1 MDLGSIRIEY
11 KENDNI
17 IQIYNSPEACS
28 LVINGKVTDQYLGL
42 VATRFCLKGEIYSN
56 DGQPITIEAK
66 MGYLNM
72 RLYYNGRLVAK
83 KFMGLG

>member
-1 MDLGSIRIEY
+1 MNLGRIRIEY

-17 IQIYNSPEACS
+17 IQIYNSPQACS
-28 LVINGKVTDQYLGL
+28 LVINNKVVDQYLGL
-42 VATRFCLKGEIYSN
+42 VATRFCLKGEIN
-56 DGQPITIEAK
+56 TNNELITVEAK
-66 MGYLNM
+66 MGFFNM

>member
-1 MDLGSIRIEY
+1 MDLGRIRIEY

-17 IQIYNSPEACS
+17 IQIYNSPQACS
-28 LVINGKVTDQYLGL
+28 LVINNKVVDQYLGL
-42 VATRFCLKGEIYSN
+42 VATRFCLKGEIN
-56 DGQPITIEAK
+56 TMNELIKVEAK
-66 MGYLNM
+66 MGYFNM

>member
-1 MDLGSIRIEY
+1 MDLGKIRIEY

-17 IQIYNSPEACS
+17 IQIYNSPRACS
-28 LVINGKVTDQYLGL
+28 LVINNKVVDQYLGL
-42 VATRFCLKGEIYSN
+42 VATRFCLKGEIN
-56 DGQPITIEAK
+56 TNNELITIEAK
-66 MGYLNM
+66 MGYFNM

>member
-1 MDLGSIRIEY
+1 MDLGKIRIEY

-17 IQIYNSPEACS
+17 IQIYNSPQACS
-28 LVINGKVTDQYLGL
+28 LVINNKVVDQYLGL
-42 VATRFCLKGEIYSN
+42 VATRFCLKGEIN
-56 DGQPITIEAK
+56 TENELITVEAK
-66 MGYLNM
+66 MGYFNM

>member
-1 MDLGSIRIEY
+1 MPLGKIRIEY

-17 IQIYNSPEACS
+17 IQIYNSPQVCS
-28 LVINGKVTDQYLGL
+28 LVINNKVVAQYVGL
-42 VATRFCLKGEIYSN
+42 VATRFCLKGEIN
-56 DGQPITIEAK
+56 TKDELITVEAK
-66 MGYLNM
+66 MGYFNM

>member
-1 MDLGSIRIEY
+1 MDLGRIRIEY

-17 IQIYNSPEACS
+17 IQIYNSPQACS
-28 LVINGKVTDQYLGL
+28 LVINNKVVDQYLGL
-42 VATRFCLKGEIYSN
+42 VATRFCLKGEIN
-56 DGQPITIEAK
+56 TMNELITVEAK
-66 MGYLNM
+66 MGYFNM

>member
-1 MDLGSIRIEY
+1 MNLGRIRIEY

-17 IQIYNSPEACS
+17 IQIYNSPRACS
-28 LVINGKVTDQYLGL
+28 LVINNKVVDQYLGL
-42 VATRFCLKGEIYSN
+42 VATRFCLKGEIN
-56 DGQPITIEAK
+56 TNNELITVEAK
-66 MGYLNM
+66 MGYFNM

>member
-1 MDLGSIRIEY
+1 MDLGKIRIEY

-17 IQIYNSPEACS
+17 IQIYNSPQACS
-28 LVINGKVTDQYLGL
+28 LVINNKVVDQYLGL
-42 VATRFCLKGEIYSN
+42 VATRFCLKGEIN
-56 DGQPITIEAK
+56 TNNELITVEAK
-66 MGYLNM
+66 MGYFNM

>member
-1 MDLGSIRIEY
+1 MDLGKIRIEY

-17 IQIYNSPEACS
+17 IQIYNSPQVCS
-28 LVINGKVTDQYLGL
+28 LVINNKVVDQYLGL
-42 VATRFCLKGEIYSN
+42 VAFPFCLKSEIN
-56 DGQPITIEAK
+56 TKNELITVEAK

>member
-1 MDLGSIRIEY
+1 MDLGKIRIEY
-11 KENDNI
+11 KENDNVV
-17 IQIYNSPEACS
+17 QIYNSPQACS
-28 LVINGKVTDQYLGL
+28 LVINGKVVDQYLGL
-42 VATRFCLKGEIYSN
+42 VATRFCLKGEIDSN
-56 DGQPITIEAK
+56 NEPITVEAK

>member
-1 MDLGSIRIEY
+1 MDLGKIRIEY

-17 IQIYNSPEACS
+17 IQIYNSPQACS
-28 LVINGKVTDQYLGL
+28 LVINNKVVDQYLGM
-42 VATRFCLKGEIYSN
+42 VATRFCLKGEIN
-56 DGQPITIEAK
+56 TNNELITVEAK
-66 MGYLNM
+66 MGYFNM

>member
-1 MDLGSIRIEY
+1 MDLGKIRIEY

-17 IQIYNSPEACS
+17 IQIYNSPQACS
-28 LVINGKVTDQYLGL
+28 LVINNKVVDQYLGL
-42 VATRFCLKGEIYSN
+42 VATRFCLKGEIN
-56 DGQPITIEAK
+56 TQNELITVEAK
-66 MGYLNM
+66 MGDFNM

>member
-1 MDLGSIRIEY
+1 MNLGRIRIEY

-17 IQIYNSPEACS
+17 IQIYNSPQACS
-28 LVINGKVTDQYLGL
+28 LVINNKVVDQYLGL
-42 VATRFCLKGEIYSN
+42 VATRFCLKGEIN
-56 DGQPITIEAK
+56 TNNELITVEAK
-66 MGYLNM
+66 MGYFNM

>member
-1 MDLGSIRIEY
+1 MNLGKIRIEY
-11 KENDNI
+11 KENNNVV
-17 IQIYNSPEACS
+17 QIYNSPQVCS
-28 LVINGKVTDQYLGL
+28 LVINNEIVDQYLGV
-42 VATRFCLKGEIYSN
+42 VATRFCLKGEINSN
-56 DGQPITIEAK
+56 NELIAVEAK

>member
-1 MDLGSIRIEY
+1 MDLGQIRIEY

-17 IQIYNSPEACS
+17 IRIYNSPQVCS
-28 LVINGKVTDQYLGL
+28 LVINNKVVDQYLGL
-42 VATRFCLKGEIYSN
+42 VATRFCLKGEIN
-56 DGQPITIEAK
+56 TNNELITVEAK
-66 MGYLNM
+66 MGYFNM